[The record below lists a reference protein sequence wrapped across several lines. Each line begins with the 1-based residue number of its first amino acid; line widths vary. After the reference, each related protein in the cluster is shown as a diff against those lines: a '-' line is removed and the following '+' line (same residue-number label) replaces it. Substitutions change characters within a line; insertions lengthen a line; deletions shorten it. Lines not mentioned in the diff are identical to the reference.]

1 MRTIRLTILLLILIA
16 TLGGTVSAQDDEGA
30 ARVEIVEI
38 VADELPQ
45 VTLLVNV
52 FDAFQVPVPGLT
64 ANDFAVTVGGEPATI
79 TDIQNIT
86 RDELPISVVLVIDS
100 SESMLGLPLLSAQD
114 AARAFLERL
123 RPGDRSGL
131 GGLARPGR
139 GGRDLSWAFE
149 ACRAPLADLQGVG
162 GTGFFQAGL
171 GEMGGGPGRAGW

>member
-64 ANDFAVTVGGEPATI
+64 ADDFAVTVGGEPATI

-123 RPGDRSGL
+123 RPGDQVALVEFDTTVRVRSEEHTSEL
-131 GGLARPGR
+131 QSRPHLVCRLLLEKKNKYFAR
-139 GGRDLSWAFE
+139 
-149 ACRAPLADLQGVG
+149 
-162 GTGFFQAGL
+162 
-171 GEMGGGPGRAGW
+171 